1 MRVAILGA
9 GSIGGTLGRKWAQA
23 GRPVVFGVRDARDP
37 KMVALLAE
45 AGGNASADSVANAI
59 TQGDVVVFAIPGA
72 AIAATVTANAAALD
86 GKILIDAA
94 NKFGTSE
101 ISSVAAMAAAAPGAS
116 VFRAFNSVG
125 WENLAE
131 PRFGDLQAD
140 MLYCGPGNDARTLV
154 EALIADIGLNPV
166 YVGGLDQVAL
176 IDNLGALWIA
186 LAFGQG
192 RGRRLAY
199 KLLTP

>member
-1 MRVAILGA
+1 MKIAIVGA
-9 GSIGGTLGRKWAQA
+9 GNIGGTLGKKWAHA
-23 GRPVVFGVRDARDP
+23 GRPVVFGVRDVGDP
-37 KMVALLAE
+37 KTIALLAE
-45 AGGNASADSVANAI
+45 AGGNASADTVPSAI
-59 TQGDVVVFAIPGA
+59 RQGDVVVFAVPGA
-72 AIAATVTANAAALD
+72 AVAAAVAANAAALD
-86 GKILIDAA
+86 GRILIDAA

-101 ISSVAAMAAAAPGAS
+101 ISSVAAMTAAAPGAS

-140 MLYCGPGNDARTLV
+140 MLYCGPADETRTVV
-154 EALIADIGLNPV
+154 EAMIADIGLNPV

-176 IDNLGALWIA
+176 VDNLGALWVA

-192 RGRRLAY
+192 KGRRLAF